1 MRLIA
6 AAAGAFV
13 AIASLGACSSAEQG
27 QPSTST
33 SATQSSGAETSSPT
47 PTATTGPVPAPL
59 PPIEAGRARSE
70 VIFIQRA
77 EDASLVSGA
86 KPIRLTLARTGNRA
100 DWFSSPAQ
108 RRTGTMSTTEALLA
122 LGWRPADDG
131 TTSVLP
137 TPRPNAMLASADGV
151 LAFTIYRANVRADG
165 TLVLDINPMPIDPVG
180 VMPETVESY
189 GPVTLTIDGVPGV
202 LVVEAEVTDGV
213 RARVIV
219 TGNRNQQ
226 VVVQLIDAE
235 GDIAESRFLAR
246 DRPSADDMGDVGS
259 LSDVIL
265 EFVAPTL
272 TQEGRVTLLAERDGV
287 SIEQVLARWTR
298 PEE

>member
-1 MRLIA
+1 
-6 AAAGAFV
+6 
-13 AIASLGACSSAEQG
+13 
-27 QPSTST
+27 
-33 SATQSSGAETSSPT
+33 
-47 PTATTGPVPAPL
+47 
-59 PPIEAGRARSE
+59 
-70 VIFIQRA
+70 
-77 EDASLVSGA
+77 
-86 KPIRLTLARTGNRA
+86 
-100 DWFSSPAQ
+100 
-108 RRTGTMSTTEALLA
+108 
-122 LGWRPADDG
+122 
-131 TTSVLP
+131 
-137 TPRPNAMLASADGV
+137 
-151 LAFTIYRANVRADG
+151 
-165 TLVLDINPMPIDPVG
+165 
-180 VMPETVESY
+180 MPETVESY